1 MAQIKYS
8 VNLSAAD
15 FTFSFYYKGPSV
27 IIPGPDQNY
36 FQGTA
41 GWSGESPQRGINIPQ
56 MMYCENTVPTAEG
69 YRSVAYKYFI
79 EPVTPTQRFV
89 RFFPIFEGHGAS
101 ALLGVTADL
110 KIYAVSAETD
120 GQWQLVTFSNG
131 PGGEPYPPWTE
142 PGQIT
147 WTTAGDFSL
156 VCIQGVGVFA
166 FNYLASTLVYLPLT
180 GLDDKEIHGI
190 FASSGYLVVWDAAN
204 VYWSSTEHILD
215 FVPSLITG
223 AGSTRVEG
231 LKGNIQLCKEIGGGF
246 IIYSDV
252 TIISAAYSSN
262 QAIPWVFDVLAGGA
276 GIRKPEAVSFD
287 INTQIHFA
295 WTTSGLMGVELH
307 QVKPMFPQLT
317 DFIASGISDTS
328 PTVDA
333 HPTIDYLDEYKEVYA
348 AVISSRYLCI
358 SFGTVSAP
366 LTNEYPIPALTQSFL
381 YDLQL
386 KRWGKLNVDH
396 VQIFEAPFVAQEAV
410 FF

>member
-8 VNLSAAD
+8 INLSAAD
-15 FTFSFYYKGPSV
+15 FTLSFSYKGPSV
-27 IIPGPDQNY
+27 IIPSGDQNY
-36 FQGTA
+36 FQGTQGWA
-41 GWSGESPQRGINIPQ
+41 GDSPQRGINIPQ

-69 YRSVAYKYFI
+69 YRSVAYKFFV
-79 EPVTPTQRFV
+79 EPALPLTQRFV

-101 ALLGVTADL
+101 ALLGVTADM
-110 KIYAVSAETD
+110 KIYCVSAET
-120 GQWQLVTFSNG
+120 GGIWKLVTFATASD
-131 PGGEPYPPWTE
+131 PIPPWTSPE
-142 PGQIT
+142 QIT

-156 VCIQGVGVFA
+156 VCIRGVGVFA
-166 FNYLASTLVYLPLT
+166 FDYLASVLRYLPLT
-180 GLDDKEIHGI
+180 GLDGTLINGI
-190 FASSGYLVVWDAAN
+190 CASSGYLIAWDSSD

-215 FVPSLITG
+215 FTPSLITG

-231 LKGNIQLCKEIGGGF
+231 LKGKIQLCKEIGGGF
-246 IIYSDV
+246 IIYTDV

-262 QAIPWVFDVLAGGA
+262 QAIPWIFDVLAGGA
-276 GIRKPEAVSFD
+276 GVRKPEAISAD

-295 WTTSGLMGVELH
+295 WTTGGLMGIELH

-317 DFIASGISDTS
+317 DFIASGISDSSTVTGY
-328 PTVDA
+328 PTL
-333 HPTIDYLDEYKEVYA
+333 TYLEEYKEVYA

-358 SFGTVSAP
+358 SFGTLDTP
-366 LTNEYPIPALTQSFL
+366 LSNEYAIPHMHQSFV